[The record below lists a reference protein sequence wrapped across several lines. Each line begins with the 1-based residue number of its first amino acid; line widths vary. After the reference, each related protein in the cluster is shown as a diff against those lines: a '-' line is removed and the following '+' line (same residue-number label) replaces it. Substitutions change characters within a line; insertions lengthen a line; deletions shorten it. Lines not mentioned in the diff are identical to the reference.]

1 VAARAQL
8 RQGYALKQ
16 QGKCKEAVPF
26 LQESA
31 RLDRQPKTLLNL
43 GDCEQAIGQLAAAQA
58 HFVEARDLA
67 RQQGNDPLKK
77 IGEKRLQDVEKK
89 MPKLAI
95 TLAKDAPSD
104 TVVTRDGVEVGAV
117 SLHTALPIDL
127 GHHVVLARGGGFER
141 QFDVTLAEGETKNLE
156 VTPKGG
162 RALPK
167 PAVAAADK
175 ASTTTN
181 GAAKNEAPR
190 ASAFKIEGPTSD
202 RAESGSSIQRTL
214 GFITLGAGL
223 IGVGAGGYFGAR
235 VLTKKSDASTM
246 CTPTDPCMPG
256 SDEVRTYEETKRDAR
271 NARTNAYIGLGVGGA
286 VAVTGVILLLTAP
299 KTTTTGWRFVP
310 TVGQS
315 AVGAV
320 VDGTW

>member
-1 VAARAQL
+1 
-8 RQGYALKQ
+8 
-16 QGKCKEAVPF
+16 
-26 LQESA
+26 
-31 RLDRQPKTLLNL
+31 
-43 GDCEQAIGQLAAAQA
+43 
-58 HFVEARDLA
+58 
-67 RQQGNDPLKK
+67 
-77 IGEKRLQDVEKK
+77 

-104 TVVTRDGVEVGAV
+104 TVVTRDGTEVGAV

-127 GHHVVLARGGGFER
+127 GHHVVVARGGGFER

-156 VTPKGG
+156 VTPHGG
-162 RALPK
+162 KAVPK
-167 PAVAAADK
+167 PPVAAADK
-175 ASTTTN
+175 PSPTSN

-190 ASAFKIEGPTSD
+190 TSAFKIEGPASD
-202 RAESGSSIQRTL
+202 RVESGSSVQRTL

-235 VLTKKSDASTM
+235 VLMKKSDASTM
-246 CTPTDPCMPG
+246 CTPGDPCVAG
-256 SDEVRTYEETKRDAR
+256 SDEVRTYEDTKRDAR

-299 KTTTTGWRFVP
+299 KSTTTGWRFAP

-320 VDGTW
+320 IDGTW